1 MPAATYS
8 KKPVPVPV
16 TFATADGFLQ
26 TLEGPVAYKRGDALV
41 TGVIGEQWPI
51 ARDRFERTYRPADV
65 DGAMGS
71 DGCFTKL
78 HVVVEAVCLEDDRRI
93 PLPGGRGVLEGKPG
107 DWLVTAPDGE
117 AWIVAAS
124 VFGSTYARVDPPAG

>member
-1 MPAATYS
+1 MPAAAYS

-16 TFATADGFLQ
+16 NFATEDGVLQ
-26 TLEGPVAYKRGDALV
+26 TLEGPVAYKRGDALA
-41 TGVIGEQWPI
+41 TGVAGERWPI
-51 ARDRFERTYRPADV
+51 ARARFERTYRPADAGGV
-65 DGAMGS
+65 MGS
-71 DGCFTKL
+71 DGCFIKL
-78 HVVVEAVCLEDDRRI
+78 PVVVEAVCLEDDRRI

-124 VFGSTYARVDPPAG
+124 VFGSAYTRADPSAG